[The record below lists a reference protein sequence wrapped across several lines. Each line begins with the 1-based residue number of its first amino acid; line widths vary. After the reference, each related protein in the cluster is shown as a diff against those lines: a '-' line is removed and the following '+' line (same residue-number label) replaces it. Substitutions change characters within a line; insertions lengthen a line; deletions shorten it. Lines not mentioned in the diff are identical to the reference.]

1 MNAIIV
7 HLLPI
12 LYYEQCVYKGNTLFQ
27 ENPHNIPVPTHPNPP
42 PSPNTWQTLDRM
54 VQDILTYLSDAV
66 VT

>member
-42 PSPNTWQTLDRM
+42 PIPQHLADT
-54 VQDILTYLSDAV
+54 
-66 VT
+66 